1 MRAREYTEQKGMI
14 IMSNKKPQG
23 KKTDGKNDRAVL
35 IALIA
40 ALVIVVAV
48 VVVLVVSMAND
59 VKEPPEAKTYDT
71 TPLEEA
77 TRADVTGAVDMAAVK
92 AEIDS
97 HKVKDFVEA
106 DGVTEYVMF
115 NVKDYGSFVIRV
127 RPDVAPISA
136 RNFQNIVAQQLYN
149 GSTFHRVMPNFMI
162 QGGKVSVPVDPIKGE
177 FAQNGVKNDLS
188 HIAGVISMARTT
200 VPDSATSQFFISN
213 DSSRTPASLDGAYAA
228 FGYVV
233 AGMDT
238 VMAITNVELTYD
250 ARGELSMPTST
261 ILIEN
266 AYFVKLK

>member
-1 MRAREYTEQKGMI
+1 
-14 IMSNKKPQG
+14 MSNKKPQG
-23 KKTDGKNDRAVL
+23 KKTAEKNDRAVL

-59 VKEPPEAKTYDT
+59 VKEPPEPETFAVTQSEPKTYDT

-77 TRADVTGAVDMAAVK
+77 TRADVTGSVDMAAVK

-136 RNFQNIVAQQLYN
+136 RNFQNIVAQQLYD

-162 QGGKVSVPVDPIKGE
+162 QGGSVSVPVDQIKGE

-250 ARGELSMPTST
+250 ARGELSKPTST

-266 AYFVKLK
+266 AFFVKLK

>member
-1 MRAREYTEQKGMI
+1 MA
-14 IMSNKKPQG
+14 NKKQQ
-23 KKTDGKNDRAVL
+23 KQQNNQKNDRTVL

-48 VVVLVVSMAND
+48 IVVLIVNMAND
-59 VKEPPEAKTYDT
+59 VKEPPEAKTDAATLDT
-71 TPLEEA
+71 VPVEQA
-77 TRADVTGAVDMAAVK
+77 TRADTTGTVDMAAVK

-97 HKVKDFVEA
+97 RKIGDFEQA
-106 DGVTEYVMF
+106 DEVTEYIMF

-136 RNFQNIVAQQLYN
+136 QNFQNIVAQQLYN

-162 QGGKVSVPVDPIKGE
+162 QGGKVSVSVDPIKGE
-177 FAQNGVKNDLS
+177 FASNGVRNDLS

-200 VPDSATSQFFISN
+200 EPDSATSQFFISN
-213 DSSRTPASLDGAYAA
+213 DSSRTPASLDGNYAA

-261 ILIEN
+261 IRIEN